1 MSCKYL
7 CGLIAMV
14 DSGFNTV
21 QFSCSVVSD
30 CLWRHEL
37 QSARLLC
44 PPPSPEACSNSCPL
58 SWWCHPAISPFSTDF
73 RIGHLLTWGVH
84 LSSVLS
90 FYLSILFMEFS
101 RQEYWSGL
109 PFPSPLDVLSELS
122 TMTHPSWVALHG
134 MAHSF
139 IELDEAVM
147 IAFSVGFVRALTLLM
162 CSLKE

>member
-1 MSCKYL
+1 
-7 CGLIAMV
+7 MV

-84 LSSVLS
+84 LSGVLS

-101 RQEYWSGL
+101 RQEYWSDL
-109 PFPSPLDVLSELS
+109 PLLLIIKLDSYLLATQFRTYHCAHTPIHFLWDKSRKRRNCCTTKCIVVVTTSFPLSF
-122 TMTHPSWVALHG
+122 P
-134 MAHSF
+134 
-139 IELDEAVM
+139 
-147 IAFSVGFVRALTLLM
+147 
-162 CSLKE
+162 